1 MGRSRCLLPTKEL
14 DDLAKKFPEE
24 TPKGIRILVGLWQ
37 DENNLKDNV
46 YPSVEELASYIK
58 KVRKDSNANLAQEA
72 TITYN
77 LPGQKTQTYTI
88 KGSHIYNSA
97 GKEVF
102 TDEGKHRNRI
112 FANLAVQ
119 QGRAVVVEHK
129 GKKYVVNNKDAI
141 ISVATGDKM
150 NWSENNGDRKAIVE
164 LAKAKFNSM
173 RSNNPAKPIQFYEG
187 NITPDDNTVFV
198 FGSNPK
204 GVHGDGAAKVAKEQF
219 GAKSGIGEGLTGN
232 AYALPTK
239 DLDKARGTRWYRPT
253 QKEEKEVKEW
263 YNSHDYSEVTNHPL
277 NQERTITPQQII
289 ESIKKLYVEARKNP
303 NKQFKVSNYPLN
315 KLSLNGYLGYEML
328 EMFKQA
334 GQIPSNIVFS
344 KEWIDTGRITQEDYY
359 MSNLTDETLN
369 TTQPTIAETEEA
381 ERNKKL
387 NIEDVI
393 DDNIPL
399 SIEDI
404 DMVDTIFEPKT
415 RRQRVSLIASLFS
428 FEVDKALENHR
439 NQLNALIDKATRE
452 GNIDELNQYKAQLE
466 ELSRE
471 KIIDTLTP
479 GQIFKNIYKTFAD
492 FVNDTEEHRVEAEL
506 IQLNLRDRN
515 NRYSKDYKK
524 ALAKKKAAHK
534 LQEFKKMID
543 NPMVFKALC
552 EDSSRIL
559 LVTEGL
565 QIDINRD
572 YVEKPNL
579 IEEDP
584 EGRSFIDEETGESKI
599 EEAVKDGWMTNYKH
613 ISSKDSLSQEVRA
626 VIRTIPQL
634 NYKGKYDLDDL
645 GIQKYLDAN
654 YVHATLIDALRYM
667 VTSDDMI
674 PALKKLAKQKPWV
687 KQIIKKLEESKAGD
701 SVLFSKFYQNYRK
714 DFINYWVQKKITNPD
729 GTVIM
734 QTFCVNRPENI
745 TYLLDDWR
753 YNYESGYQL
762 SEHSIY
768 NVNGSL
774 NPRKAERG
782 LELIGKI
789 QTELKNLGSTDA
801 RIAEL
806 QKKDST
812 LFKSIEDAL
821 SRVGIKIDK
830 RTLLIALTAET
841 EGDTDNVT
849 KVCEALNII
858 FSGVKNKRVSKGTN
872 ADGTIA
878 KGDLINSFSKPYT
891 TIASVIKTAMDDAI
905 ESSVRENNK
914 QYYSHVNPCYLGKLI
929 KQLKNFQGTKKQLQ
943 EFLDKNFKK
952 YDWFYDQENK
962 RWRHYWLEQIEKNG
976 DAREL
981 LDHKVVLNSG
991 KVEYPKLDS
1000 LDYTL
1005 ALLTEYWSDPN
1016 ERSAW
1021 YYVPILSD
1029 APSAEFIRFTRIT
1042 SGSDLSNTDRK
1053 FDDIILDKLEDLVLQ
1068 EYDRIC
1074 LISER
1079 DRKRLAGEDVE
1090 FIPNYDIERKGDTI
1104 ISKGGAEFKFLPGLN
1119 EFRDEDGTPFLEKI
1133 EELKND
1139 PKGDLKS
1146 FIRKAVKQVMDNE
1159 FEAAYKSWIQV
1170 GLLDELEGGK
1180 YKYLTKFNETRTA
1193 INGKILTALN
1203 AAEKALGSDWTEE
1216 MASLKNIIENNQSY
1230 NTQEAQ
1236 SIIDKIKKSLG
1247 EEVHNII
1254 YSELSLKDPAKEALR
1269 EYFWN
1274 NALATS
1280 QIIELTTTDLAF
1292 YKNIEDFQKRY
1303 KEVHA
1308 PSLRL
1313 NTKSKYGREFER
1325 TIYIS
1330 DQLISSTVGAEIKS
1344 IVLSMYKEGKFTDV
1358 QAASIIAK
1366 YGISNYKDTNGK
1378 SYYKVGRAIIPT
1390 EKINVTDGQAFRS
1403 LSSMR
1408 AILDMSGEWTD
1419 EMERA
1424 YNNIKNGIFDYR
1436 DLEVFW
1442 QPKKP
1447 FVYTQISKL
1456 VGYETKLVEKV
1467 NSRGEVELDEY
1478 GNPKYEY
1485 IEDKTKP
1492 IYAKMP
1498 VQHKN
1503 SEFLLLAA
1511 HAMIAGKLGKSS
1523 RLVAINKFMEDNQI
1537 DVVQFKSAVKVGAQG
1552 VIDLNGIEDKNII
1565 KHLETETG
1573 IKGKLNENKVH
1584 IIPYEDYG
1592 IQTATPIHHVNTTQL
1607 FGTQLRKLITA
1618 DMSPDTIIEVN
1629 GQKKTKQEWLDL
1641 YNELITENIIDS
1653 FSEINEIF
1661 RDPKKVEELLLKEI
1675 RSSTRYSKELERAC
1689 TLDPKTGKFNIPL
1702 FDPIQSLRIQ
1712 QLLNSILKN
1721 RITKQKIKG
1730 GSLIQ
1735 VTNYGLTEDLQIVF
1749 KDKNGNILNFE
1760 KYKESHPKAT
1770 KQQYDSFVSNAIAEG
1785 ELSIAYYE
1793 AYMPA
1798 YSEEF
1803 VKHLIDPE
1811 THQLDVNKLPDSLR
1825 KLIGYRIPTEDKYSM
1840 IPIYIKGFTPQQNG
1854 GVIMLPAEITTIT
1867 GSDFDIDKLYIMLPE
1882 FRTTQK
1888 YDLKT
1893 AWRDFYN
1900 DPANADINDEIKRNI
1915 SEAFE
1920 HYKEK
1925 HPEDDFSDGFD
1936 ENDYFQWLKEDYNKK
1951 KYEFSKTAQDRFSEW
1966 FKERKDKYRKGNV
1979 QFEKIEYDDSKAA
1992 KDNSRAARNNMLL
2005 DMIWGVLT
2013 NKDTA
2018 PKMLNP
2024 GGFDNIKKV
2033 DRILTI
2039 INNAT
2044 SKELENLVDW
2054 YCLAHNIP
2062 TNQSFVRTTAKG
2074 SMPVPKPKA
2083 AYLFDMDF
2091 DVLDK
2096 YAQEYKGRLNPLS
2109 PTTQVYLHKQ
2119 NMTGNQLIS
2128 IFANHNAN
2136 HALLQHTDIELS
2148 PSGTFK
2154 LNGKELTSLHSITND
2169 KGEIISK
2176 NNASFLAAAVDN
2188 VKDPILATLQL
2199 DTFTADSAMLLSRL
2213 GYSPLEIGLLLNQP
2227 IIKEIIQT
2235 VSRERRNGKDV
2246 NTIIDKVISK
2256 YSDKAKLTSDLTYD
2270 KVSNDFKIEDLAL
2283 NITLGNDVANN
2294 VKNDDTLFFYQGQV
2308 DVGFLFK
2315 RIYKSADAL
2324 SKLAQAIKADTQN
2337 GGAGPSI
2344 AATEIKIGKLEEV
2357 LESASNPKYPLSN
2370 VDVLYT
2376 DIFEDLDITDSGNI
2390 DTIRKRLLVS
2400 RLPYVQAFY
2409 SLGLEATNKLFKPYF
2424 PQLNDNFR
2432 LVIKK
2437 FKEMTKY
2444 NSLDEKTINNIYN
2457 DLFAY
2462 IMTKSIKFS
2471 DTVFTDPNTGEQNT
2485 LTGRDKRYWFI
2496 NRFPKRFKEIVDN
2509 NPDIAEIPF
2518 IQKLS
2523 IQGANEHNPV
2533 DTIVFRNVGSLTTDL
2548 REEYAR
2554 DWAALLHLKNP
2565 EAHRLAINL
2574 LQYCFYR
2581 NGFAFGPNTFVHLAP
2596 IMLRKV
2602 FPEYLETLESILN
2615 DTDTYSSFIDQYIY
2629 NHLNNRKLVPEI
2641 KGNSKTDMDF
2651 DVNFKDEN
2659 NEFKDTIEVAWT
2671 NEYTNKS
2678 FVKKIITFDGGINA
2692 DCYEYIARTEGS
2704 ETVYYK
2710 LDTSIDSGSV
2720 LVGDSLSELKAV
2732 YKRITPLGFKNS
2744 FIEYEYGKSVEEIE
2758 SVLKA
2763 NEANYDPYK
2772 SAAALY
2778 EDEDTEESS
2787 SDNSYDESEINAYVD
2802 YLESVLDNMQQLGYD
2817 TSTMNDTEA
2826 EDNGVIKQAT
2836 ENDVRNYSDK
2846 EGNHACKK

>member
-1 MGRSRCLLPTKEL
+1 MGNPRCLLPTKEL

-88 KGSHIYNSA
+88 RGSHIYNSA

-102 TDEGKHRNRI
+102 TEESKHRNRI

-129 GKKYVVNNKDAI
+129 GRKYVVNNKDAI

-164 LAKAKFNSM
+164 LAKAKFSSM
-173 RSNNPAKPIQFYEG
+173 RSNNPNQPIQTTASS
-187 NITPDDNTVFV
+187 NSNLVIT
-198 FGSNPK
+198 
-204 GVHGDGAAKVAKEQF
+204 GDSRSTAQKAKELGGIDTLRHPDANGMHF
-219 GAKSGIGEGLTGN
+219 GNPFSHADYKGAI
-232 AYALPTK
+232 K
-239 DLDKARGTRWYRPT
+239 VGT
-253 QKEEKEVKEW
+253 VKEAVIAYEQW
-263 YNSHDYSEVTNHPL
+263 LRGEKYQDVEPERRQWIL
-277 NQERTITPQQII
+277 NQINNGSLVGKPLVYYTDKIPDNSYGRATYDPVTAPNHAHILQKLINEVGPKSQMNANPAELSEAQTRD
-289 ESIKKLYVEARKNP
+289 SIDSA
-303 NKQFKVSNYPLN
+303 
-315 KLSLNGYLGYEML
+315 
-328 EMFKQA
+328 
-334 GQIPSNIVFS
+334 
-344 KEWIDTGRITQEDYY
+344 
-359 MSNLTDETLN
+359 
-369 TTQPTIAETEEA
+369 EEA

-428 FEVDKALENHR
+428 SEVDKALENHR

-452 GNIDELNQYKAQLE
+452 GNVDELNQYKAQLE

-524 ALAKKKAAHK
+524 ALAKKKATHK

-572 YVEKPNL
+572 YVEKLNL

-734 QTFCVNRPENI
+734 QTFCINRPENI
-745 TYLLDDWR
+745 TYLLNDWR

-782 LELIGKI
+782 LKLIGKI

-830 RTLLIALTAET
+830 RTLLIALTTET

-858 FSGVKNKRVSKGTN
+858 FSGVKNKRVSRDTN

-891 TIASVIKTAMDDAI
+891 TIAGVIKTAMDDAI

-943 EFLDKNFKK
+943 EFLDENFKK

-981 LDHKVVLNSG
+981 LDHKVVLHSG

-1021 YYVPILSD
+1021 YYVSILSD

-1042 SGSDLSNTDRK
+1042 SGSDLSNTNRK

-1079 DRKRLAGEDVE
+1079 DRKRLAGEKVE
-1090 FIPNYDIERKGDTI
+1090 FIPNYDIQRKGDTI

-1119 EFRDEDGTPFLEKI
+1119 EFKDEDGTPFLEKI

-1170 GLLDELEGGK
+1170 GLLDEIEGGK
-1180 YKYLTKFNETRTA
+1180 YKYLTKFDETRTT
-1193 INGKILTALN
+1193 INGKILSALD
-1203 AAEKALGSDWTEE
+1203 AAEKALGSEWTEE

-1236 SIIDKIKKSLG
+1236 SIIEKIKKLLG
-1247 EEVHNII
+1247 EEVRNNII
-1254 YSELSLKDPAKEALR
+1254 YNELSLKDPAKEALR

-1313 NTKSKYGREFER
+1313 NTKSKYGREFEK

-1330 DQLISSTVGAEIKS
+1330 DQLISSTVGAEIES

-1366 YGISNYKDTNGK
+1366 YGVSNYKDTNGK

-1408 AILDMSGEWTD
+1408 AVLDMSGEWTD

-1424 YNNIKNGIFDYR
+1424 YNNIKEGIFDYR
-1436 DLEVFW
+1436 DLEIMW
-1442 QPKKP
+1442 NSKKP

-1456 VGYETKLVEKV
+1456 VGYETKLVKKV

-1523 RLVAINKFMEDNQI
+1523 RLVAINKFMEDNKI

-1573 IKGKLNENKVH
+1573 IKGKLNENRVH
-1584 IIPYEDYG
+1584 IISYEDYG
-1592 IQTATPIHHVNTTQL
+1592 IQTATPIHHIDTTQL

-1618 DMSPDTIIEVN
+1618 DMSPDAIIEVN
-1629 GQKKTKQEWLDL
+1629 GQKKTKQEWLNL

-1661 RDPKKVEELLLKEI
+1661 RDPKKVEELLLNEI

-1735 VTNYGLTEDLQIVF
+1735 VTSYGLTEDLQIVF

-1888 YDLKT
+1888 YDLST

-1951 KYEFSKTAQDRFSEW
+1951 KYEFSKIAQDRFSEW

-1979 QFEKIEYDDSKAA
+1979 QFEKREYDDSKAA

-2018 PKMLNP
+2018 SKMLNP

-2062 TNQSFVRTTAKG
+2062 TNQVFERITAKG
-2074 SMPVPKPKA
+2074 SMTVPKPKA

-2091 DVLDK
+2091 DVLDE

-2136 HALLQHTDIELS
+2136 HALLQHTDVELS

-2235 VSRERRNGKDV
+2235 ISRERRNGKDV

-2283 NITLGNDVANN
+2283 NITLGNDIANN
-2294 VKNDDTLFFYQGQV
+2294 VKNDATLFFYQGQV

-2357 LESASNPKYPLSN
+2357 LESSSNPKYPLSN

-2376 DIFEDLDITDSGNI
+2376 DIFEDLDITDSDNI

-2400 RLPYVQAFY
+2400 KLPYVQAFY

-2432 LVIKK
+2432 LVIKR

-2462 IMTKSIKFS
+2462 IMSKSIKFS

-2496 NRFPKRFKEIVDN
+2496 NRFPKRFKEIVDS

-2565 EAHRLAINL
+2565 KAHRLAINL

-2641 KGNSKTDMDF
+2641 KGNSKTDVDFDVDF

-2659 NEFKDTIEVAWT
+2659 NEFKDTIEVTWT

-2678 FVKKIITFDGGINA
+2678 FVKKIITFDGGISA

-2710 LDTSIDSGSV
+2710 LDTSVDSGSV

-2732 YKRITPLGFKNS
+2732 YKKITPLGFKNS

-2787 SDNSYDESEINAYVD
+2787 GDNSYDESEINAYVD

-2817 TSTMNDTEA
+2817 TSTMNDTGA

-2836 ENDVRNYSDK
+2836 ENDVRNFSDE
-2846 EGNHACKK
+2846 EGNPACKK